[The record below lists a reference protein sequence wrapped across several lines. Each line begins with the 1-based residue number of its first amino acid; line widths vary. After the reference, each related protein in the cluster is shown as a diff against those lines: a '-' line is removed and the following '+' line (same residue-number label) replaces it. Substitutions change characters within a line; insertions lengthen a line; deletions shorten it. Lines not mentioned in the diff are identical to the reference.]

1 MALGFPHYYWTR
13 MLKQRTHIYGV
24 RQAMI
29 VQHRQTSQE
38 MQGKVGAPRAAW
50 KLDLLW
56 SYMFCVAGVLDI

>member
-1 MALGFPHYYWTR
+1 

-38 MQGKVGAPRAAW
+38 MQGKVGTPRAAW

-56 SYMFCVAGVLDI
+56 SYMFCVAGVLNI